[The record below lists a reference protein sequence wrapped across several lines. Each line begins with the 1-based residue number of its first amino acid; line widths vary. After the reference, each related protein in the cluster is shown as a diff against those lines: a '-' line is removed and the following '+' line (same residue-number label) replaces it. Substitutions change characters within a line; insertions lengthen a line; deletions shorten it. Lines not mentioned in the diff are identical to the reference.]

1 MRNGSPRRSF
11 AVERSTDL
19 IHLVDA
25 LVEAVDT
32 DREDAVERVRSALE
46 PFGASAMFATELRLN
61 GQSSEQTWSLLADWT
76 VF

>member
-1 MRNGSPRRSF
+1 MRRDLTRR
-11 AVERSTDL
+11 VDVQPTTDL
-19 IHLVDA
+19 TYLVDA

-46 PFGASAMFATELRLN
+46 PFGASTMFATELRLN
-61 GQSSEQTWSLLADWT
+61 GRSSEQLWAMLADWT